1 MKYSDALTFARAMR
15 KKQTPAEKFFWEK
28 VRNHRFM
35 RKKFYRQYIIQ
46 HDESQGRKQFFI
58 ADFYCHDKRL
68 VIELDGKIH
77 LQQQEYD
84 AARTAILTEMGF
96 SVIRFDNE
104 AILKSWEKVA
114 EELKMILA

>member
-15 KKQTPAEKFFWEK
+15 KKQTLAEKFFWEK
-28 VRNHRFM
+28 VRNRRFM

-84 AARTAILTEMGF
+84 AARTAILTETGF

-104 AILKSWEKVA
+104 TILES
-114 EELKMILA
+114 